1 MFARLKHAIG
11 SSRKA
16 AAGAARR
23 DRRLTPA
30 VSGLESRALLTS
42 IPLVPNGAPLF
53 VTELYNDLLQRDP
66 DPGELSYNVNYLRNG
81 GSIETLTH
89 KIVTSTERKAVVV
102 TSFYET
108 YLGREPDPDGLA
120 FQVNLLNHGVKP
132 VDVQRGIIAS
142 PEFQNAHVSNVS
154 YVDALYVDILGRA
167 PDAAGEAYWVSA
179 LENGMSRD
187 RVALSFFNTQ
197 EYATRIINAD
207 FNLVL
212 NRNAEPGAIHYW
224 TPSLAQTG
232 KDGELLVA
240 LFASNENLNNI
251 RTIATT

>member
-1 MFARLKHAIG
+1 MFTRLKHAIRP
-11 SSRKA
+11 SRKA
-16 AAGAARR
+16 AARDVRR
-23 DRRLTPA
+23 DRRLTPT
-30 VSGLESRALLTS
+30 VSDLESRALLTS
-42 IPLVPNGAPLF
+42 IPPFPNGAPLF

-66 DPGELSYNVNYLRNG
+66 DPGELSFNVNYLRNG
-81 GSIETLTH
+81 GSIEVLTH

-102 TSFYET
+102 TSYYET
-108 YLGREPDPDGLA
+108 YLGREPDADGLA

-132 VDVQRGIIAS
+132 VEVQRGFIAS
-142 PEFQNAHVSNVS
+142 PEFQNAHVTNIS
-154 YVDALYVDILGRA
+154 YVDALYADILGRA

-197 EYATRIINAD
+197 EYVTRVINTD

-224 TPSLAQTG
+224 TPSLVQTG

-240 LFASNENLNNI
+240 LFVSNENFNNL
-251 RTIATT
+251 RAFATA